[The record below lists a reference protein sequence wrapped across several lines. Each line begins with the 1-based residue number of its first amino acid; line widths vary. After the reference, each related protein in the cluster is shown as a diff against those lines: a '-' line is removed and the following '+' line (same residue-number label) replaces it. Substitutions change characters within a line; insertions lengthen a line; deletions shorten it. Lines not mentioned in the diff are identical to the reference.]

1 MIGLKN
7 YKSEVKG
14 EPFTFVDISK
24 LNDITEVSAAK
35 HFFADFI
42 EMLNITAEDFV
53 RLKNVLAIQDKDLY
67 DFSLFK
73 GKYSILIAKDG
84 VSTTKQEKISGR
96 YVSRTILYDVYL
108 NINGYRS
115 FALNKMIE
123 QFVKEKYPKLFK
135 GNFVTIED
143 RFSENIRNIDFS
155 PNMNINDLSL
165 SLGIDDLTIEDLTKI
180 MSDENYI
187 NSKVWKTK
195 VNFYYDHNNVVQCF
209 LSLEENSL
217 FFKLKDLINKD
228 WKAIEDADIWVNKN
242 YEGMKQK
249 DRDYFINSALVKEFK
264 ETFFQ

>member
-1 MIGLKN
+1 MINLKN

-14 EPFTFVDISK
+14 ECFSFVDISK

-67 DFSLFK
+67 DFSVFNY
-73 GKYSILIAKDG
+73 KYGILIAKDG
-84 VSTTKQEKISGR
+84 VSTIKYEKIGGK

-108 NINGYRS
+108 IKNLYCSI
-115 FALNKMIE
+115 ALNKMAE

-165 SLGIDDLTIEDLTKI
+165 LLGIDDLTIEDLTKI

-195 VNFYYDHNNVVQCF
+195 VSFYYNYNEVQCF

>member
-1 MIGLKN
+1 MIRLKN

-14 EPFTFVDISK
+14 ELFSFVEISK
-24 LNDITEVSAAK
+24 LNNVTETSAAL

-67 DFSLFK
+67 D
-73 GKYSILIAKDG
+73 YSVFNEYGILIAKDG
-84 VSTTKQEKISGR
+84 VSTIKHEKIGGR
-96 YVSRTILYDVYL
+96 YVSRTIFYDVYL
-108 NINGYRS
+108 IKNEYCS
-115 FALNKMIE
+115 VALNKMVA
-123 QFVKEKYPKLFK
+123 QFVKEKYPKLFQ

-143 RFSENIRNIDFS
+143 RFSENIKNIDFS
-155 PNMNINDLSL
+155 PNMRINDLSL

-195 VNFYYDHNNVVQCF
+195 VDFYYNYNEVQCF

-228 WKAIEDADIWVNKN
+228 WKAIEDADVWVNKN